1 MEFASKSK
9 LMLIIYVW
17 VKGFVVAI
25 YLPLQV
31 GHCQRKFSTQAN
43 ILSIQTSLIV
53 VINTFKQKMNRTD
66 RLLTEKTTTRHS
78 FTHAGEKKTEWSR
91 KSCMLM

>member
-9 LMLIIYVW
+9 LMFIIYGW

-66 RLLTEKTTTRHS
+66 RLLTEKKTRHS
-78 FTHAGEKKTEWSR
+78 FTHAGEKKKQNEVENHV
-91 KSCMLM
+91 C